1 MSKDIKPKQRLGQTA
16 GSRRKRVLIQTV
28 LLLAAGGGAY
38 AAYRYNAESNVVE
51 VPVAKV
57 RRGEFIIS
65 VKTRGEIRS
74 VHSEILTAPQVPDPR
89 IVRLAES
96 GRPIKKGEV
105 VVEFDAAQ
113 QEQTYLEKTTSV
125 RTADSEI
132 VQTKASHRIVTEQD
146 GMNLMTS
153 QYNLQRSKLE
163 ASKAEVVSEIEG
175 AKSRIDVGISEGEL
189 GQVNTTIKAHKTTQE
204 ADLDR
209 LQQKKDKVVRDAER
223 TKGYLTKMLIRAPND
238 GIVNLLP
245 NFRAQGSFGSSP
257 PPFKEGDRA
266 WTGAAIAEIPDLTN
280 MRMELKLDEVDRG
293 KMKLGQIVKVRVDA
307 IADRELTA
315 ELDWISP
322 IAAVNFRGMGL
333 TEKTFPAR
341 ATLKNLD
348 PRLRPGMSATAEVVI
363 ESQPNTL
370 LIPVRASFLQ
380 KGKPAVYVQKG
391 QQFPIRV
398 IEAGKRNDT
407 DMIVTKGLKEGE
419 LVTLE
424 NPIEAAKKA
433 KKL

>member
-1 MSKDIKPKQRLGQTA
+1 MSKDIKPKQRLGQTT
-16 GSRRKRVLIQTV
+16 GSRRKRALIQSV

-96 GRPIKKGEV
+96 GRSIKKGEV

-223 TKGYLTKMLIRAPND
+223 TRGYLSKMVIRAPND

-363 ESQPNTL
+363 ESEPNTL

-398 IEAGKRNDT
+398 IEVGKRNDT

-424 NPIEAAKKA
+424 NPVEAAKKA

>member
-1 MSKDIKPKQRLGQTA
+1 MSKDLKPKQRLGQTA
-16 GSRRKRVLIQTV
+16 GSRRKRAIVYTILMI
-28 LLLAAGGGAY
+28 AAGGGAY
-38 AAYRYNAESNVVE
+38 AAYRYNAESTVVE

-105 VVEFDAAQ
+105 VVEFDGAQ

-132 VQTKASHRIVTEQD
+132 VQTKASHRIVSEQD

-153 QYNLQRSKLE
+153 QYNLERSKLE

-175 AKSRIDVGISEGEL
+175 AKSRLDVGISEGEL

-209 LQQKKDKVVRDAER
+209 LQQKKDKTVRDAER
-223 TKGYLTKMLIRAPND
+223 TQGYLSKMVIRAPND

-280 MRMELKLDEVDRG
+280 MRIDLKLEEVDRG

-322 IAAVNFRGMGL
+322 IAAINFRGMGL

-363 ESQPNTL
+363 ESEPNTL
-370 LIPVRASFLQ
+370 LIPVRASFLE
-380 KGKPAVYVQKG
+380 KGKPAVYLQKG
-391 QQFPIRV
+391 QQFPIRI
-398 IEAGKRNDT
+398 IEVGKRNDT